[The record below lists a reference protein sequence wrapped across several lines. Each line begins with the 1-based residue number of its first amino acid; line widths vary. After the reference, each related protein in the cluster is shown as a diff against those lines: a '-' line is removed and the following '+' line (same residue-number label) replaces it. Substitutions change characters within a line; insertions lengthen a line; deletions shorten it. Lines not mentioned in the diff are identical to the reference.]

1 MARDYCSGLRKTY
14 TGVLSVLAKTNVVAA
29 IVSVIPIVYMVGL
42 GIYQANAI
50 LGYNTSTIWAFFS
63 TLLVGWLLGI
73 VALWKTMPNLLS
85 FTIFL
90 YKAIGYWCL
99 VTTFI
104 VLFYM
109 TGYLPL
115 QVIGYLLAAII
126 PSVFFLLA
134 GADVL
139 RLVRTRLYARLDSTA
154 SGISGESIDVH
165 PVTVCSLP

>member
-1 MARDYCSGLRKTY
+1 MARDYCINLRKTY
-14 TGVLSVLAKTNVVAA
+14 TGILSVLSKTNVVAA
-29 IVSVIPIVYMVGL
+29 IVSLIPIVYMVGL

-85 FTIFL
+85 ITIFL

-99 VTTFI
+99 VSTFI

-139 RLVRTRLYARLDSTA
+139 RLVRTRLYVTLESGTA
-154 SGISGESIDVH
+154 TRSETPIETIDVR
-165 PVTVCSLP
+165 PVNI